1 MKIINYL
8 IIITLFIS
16 GCGQPNTSSN
26 KITTEK
32 KDTILIDTTTL
43 KDNTKLH
50 KTAVV
55 LSKLDSIE
63 KANNESVANSGS
75 NITKAYVSLKDGD
88 STIYLSANIRRDHRI
103 FGYANPGIK
112 SERILLLSIFTNDV
126 ENNPFGC
133 KLGAYY
139 DTNGM
144 DGLDLKYAATLGNF
158 VKATAT
164 DKLNKSTIIYFEKKW
179 IELE

>member
-1 MKIINYL
+1 MKTTNYL
-8 IIITLFIS
+8 LLFSLFIL
-16 GCGQPNTSSN
+16 GCGQPNNSSN
-26 KITTEK
+26 LIITEK
-32 KDTILIDTTTL
+32 KDSILIDTTTL
-43 KDNTKLH
+43 KDTTKLH

-63 KANNESVANSGS
+63 KANNESVINVGS

-88 STIYLSANIRRDHRI
+88 SIIYLQANIRKDHRI
-103 FGYANPGIK
+103 FGYATPDIK
-112 SERILLLSIFTNDV
+112 SERLLLFSVFTNDV

-139 DTNGM
+139 DTNRM

-158 VKATAT
+158 IKATAT